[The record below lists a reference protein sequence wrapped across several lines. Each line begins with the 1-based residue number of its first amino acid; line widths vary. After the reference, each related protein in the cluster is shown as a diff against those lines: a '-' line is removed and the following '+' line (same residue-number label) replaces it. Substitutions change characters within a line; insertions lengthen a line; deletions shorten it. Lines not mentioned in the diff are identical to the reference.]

1 MTKIVSY
8 KWMIKQINK
17 LEDAIIKECGFCLGA
32 DKTPSIPTEFNETSV
47 ISSDS
52 EVRVDEFTKPVR

>member
-32 DKTPSIPTEFNETSV
+32 DKTPSIPTEFNETSRGSAKMNQYV
-47 ISSDS
+47 ARS
-52 EVRVDEFTKPVR
+52 